1 MTAFSGIT
9 QDLYAV
15 PPRGVTISTVRTGD
29 EVIQQ
34 WTYLCEVDGCFAM
47 AYSKKSPESAK
58 SQTTGHACPAPLRR
72 GVTPMGKSLL
82 ENMWDTADEAMD
94 AYKAG
99 TFYLEEGCAGDNL
112 KYYIMAIAEMITLS
126 ARPYFRITEDVLRE
140 LQRRWKMRQGQLP
153 FSPTPSYRWN
163 PMPIEYKSPGK
174 SPEDLRKL
182 ADHQDALYAHRST
195 QKRLPAGHPKK
206 AASVPPTRN
215 FTPDERCL
223 IRDSVHKNNVPV
235 AELAKMFD
243 VSEERI
249 RTIAGDGTPVSS
261 PPVLFGG
268 LFG

>member
-15 PPRGVTISTVRTGD
+15 PPRGVTVSTVRTGD

-163 PMPIEYKSPGK
+163 PMPIEYKPLDGPGQHK
-174 SPEDLRKL
+174 STPE
-182 ADHQDALYAHRST
+182 T
-195 QKRLPAGHPKK
+195 TK
-206 AASVPPTRN
+206 AASRKAAPKKTAPAPTVRK
-215 FTPDERCL
+215 FTTDEMSL
-223 IRDSVHKNNVPV
+223 IRDSVHKGNVPV
-235 AELAKMFD
+235 AELAKMFN
-243 VSEERI
+243 VTEERI
-249 RTIAGDGTPVSS
+249 RTIAGDGTLAPS

>member
-15 PPRGVTISTVRTGD
+15 PPRGVTVSTVRTGD

-163 PMPIEYKSPGK
+163 PMPIEYKPLDGPGQHK
-174 SPEDLRKL
+174 PTPEATKAATRRT
-182 ADHQDALYAHRST
+182 A
-195 QKRLPAGHPKK
+195 PKK

-223 IRDSVHKNNVPV
+223 IRDGVHKNNMPV